1 MKSPD
6 EWCRQLQSRSSEES
20 SGLGRSGWVFEGAG
34 QEVGCEQWVE
44 VRQAVVEGGNEVRML
59 RVDRACVYI

>member
-1 MKSPD
+1 MVQTAAI
-6 EWCRQLQSRSSEES
+6 EEAEES
-20 SGLGRSGWVFEGAG
+20 PGLEWSGWLFEEAG
-34 QEVGCEQWVE
+34 QELGCEQWVE